1 MGGSRGVLRTEGLGR
16 GKDLDEHEGVGAAV
30 GTTQGVGGG
39 WRFPGRRQGAFRDGR
54 RHVEERSR
62 LGQAT
67 LALAV
72 AQETIV
78 PDLDEARRQQVQP
91 EATQELL
98 QRQGQR
104 FEAVVVGVILVG
116 ESDGVVTSTWR

>member
-1 MGGSRGVLRTEGLGR
+1 
-16 GKDLDEHEGVGAAV
+16 
-30 GTTQGVGGG
+30 
-39 WRFPGRRQGAFRDGR
+39 
-54 RHVEERSR
+54 
-62 LGQAT
+62 
-67 LALAV
+67 
-72 AQETIV
+72 V

-116 ESDGVVTSTWR
+116 ESDGVVTSAWR